1 MTLDHLEAQIFR
13 DTSQRGEF
21 NGYFNPGNTTG
32 EKNRVVLQW
41 NDDMI
46 RSIFRSEN
54 DIPYKALEIQREL
67 VDLTEDNWLEINELL
82 TPEKMVQ

>member
-1 MTLDHLEAQIFR
+1 
-13 DTSQRGEF
+13 
-21 NGYFNPGNTTG
+21 
-32 EKNRVVLQW
+32 
-41 NDDMI
+41 MI
-46 RSIFRSEN
+46 RSFFRAEN